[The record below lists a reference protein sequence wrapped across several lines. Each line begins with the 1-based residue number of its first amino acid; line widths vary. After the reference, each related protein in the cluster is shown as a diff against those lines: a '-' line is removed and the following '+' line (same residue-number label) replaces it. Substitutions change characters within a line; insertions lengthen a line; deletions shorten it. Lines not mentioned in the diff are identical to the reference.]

1 MTSLTT
7 LLVVISYLGVKT
19 VISLLTGVTT
29 WILLDVAGVQYA
41 ILWATLSFLLNYIPN
56 IGSIIAAVPIVVQA
70 LLLNGFGVG
79 MGVTVGII
87 ASNIVIGNIIEPK
100 MMGKTLGLSTLV
112 VFFSLLFWGWLLG
125 TVGML
130 LSVPLTMAF
139 KITLEAQNQRRN
151 MRRY

>member
-1 MTSLTT
+1 M
-7 LLVVISYLGVKT
+7 
-19 VISLLTGVTT
+19 
-29 WILLDVAGVQYA
+29 DVQYA

-56 IGSIIAAVPIVVQA
+56 IGAIIAAVPIVVQA

-112 VFFSLLFWGWLLG
+112 VFFLGMVARHGWHVTFCTADNG
-125 TVGML
+125 
-130 LSVPLTMAF
+130 
-139 KITLEAQNQRRN
+139 I
-151 MRRY
+151 